1 MRLPSMRFGGL
12 GRQGPLIV
20 GRGFGGSLP
29 PGSVVIFG
37 GQDGIIDYAT
47 PLAVEPEGTTEIT
60 IEGLD
65 LPTDTIWHFVAQNV
79 ADCGCGLQS
88 DDSPVCV
95 IRIDAA
101 GDAILAAPNAPLNL
115 TAIGL
120 AAGKV
125 KLRWV
130 YSAIGQAVPPTGFN
144 VYVDSGSGF
153 DFENPDDTVE
163 AYASMS
169 RSAGSDELTWTSEA
183 LSHGQ
188 LYRFCVRSSN
198 DAGGESQNT
207 NYVSIVADAQ
217 GPAAITNVTATW
229 EVN

>member
-1 MRLPSMRFGGL
+1 MRFGIGK
-12 GRQGPLIV
+12 QGPLII
-20 GRGFGGSLP
+20 GKGFGGGFP
-29 PGSVVIFG
+29 PGAVIVYG
-37 GQDGIIDYAT
+37 GQDGTIDYVT
-47 PLAVEPEGTTEIT
+47 PLAVELAGTTAIT
-60 IEGLD
+60 IADLE

-88 DDSPVCV
+88 VDSLVCV
-95 IRIDAA
+95 VRVDAA

-120 AAGKV
+120 AGGKV

-144 VYVDSGSGF
+144 VYIDSGSGF

-163 AYASMS
+163 AYAGMS
-169 RSAGSDELTWTSEA
+169 RSAGSDELTWTSAA